1 MDLAQAAWFIDEGIA
16 ALQDFD
22 SESGRAPTADSKRAR
37 HFATW
42 QADLLREQ
50 IELRRRSSI
59 RFPDPDRWCWTLR
72 SLAQASD
79 WWCARFKAS
88 SFPRDVAVF
97 DGCCGAGVDL
107 VALAERGPAIGID
120 RDPVLVLIANANLA
134 MHGVSGSLAR
144 IGDLPSDLL
153 GAPPAQL
160 QKEMPLWLHVDP
172 DRRSPDSVDRRLRKA
187 ENYSPTLDE
196 SLQMARACEAAMVK
210 LAPSSIIEAEVE
222 KAFRSEVGLT
232 RCWLGNLGECR
243 QQLLLTGKLADARS
257 KHAVVLCEPHAEPLV
272 MQGSRAETIAG
283 CEKPLRYIYDC
294 HAVLHASQ
302 LQLTWAATADA
313 EPLGTSQGYFTS
325 DVETH
330 SPLAQTFEVID
341 VLPWDQRRV
350 KRWLREHRIG
360 EVEVKKRLLQLDANE
375 HQRQLRGAGEAKITL
390 MITRLGQRVRAIVA
404 RRIPA
409 ESSLPQ
415 PNDI

>member
-1 MDLAQAAWFIDEGIA
+1 MDLAQAAWLIDEGIA
-16 ALQDFD
+16 ALLDFESD
-22 SESGRAPTADSKRAR
+22 SGRAGTADSKRTQ
-37 HFATW
+37 HFTTW
-42 QADLLREQ
+42 QSDLLREQ
-50 IELRRRSSI
+50 VELRRRSAI
-59 RFPDPDRWCWTLR
+59 RFPDPDRWCWTQR

-88 SFPRDVAVF
+88 RFPRDVAVF

-107 VALAERGPAIGID
+107 VALAERGPAVGID
-120 RDPVLVLIANANLA
+120 RDPVLVAIANANLA
-134 MHGVSGSLAR
+134 LHGVNGSSAR
-144 IGDLPSDLL
+144 IGELPSDLL
-153 GAPPAQL
+153 GDPPSDLHAA
-160 QKEMPLWLHVDP
+160 ERLWLHLDP
-172 DRRSPDSVDRRLRKA
+172 DRRAADSLDRRLRKA

-196 SLQMARACEAAMVK
+196 SLQMARACQAAMVK
-210 LAPSSIIEAEVE
+210 LAPSSIMEPEVE
-222 KAFRSEVGLT
+222 KAFRTEVGLT

-243 QQLLLTGKLADARS
+243 QQLLLTGKLADAAS
-257 KHAVVLCEPHAEPLV
+257 EHAVVLCEPHAEPLM

-283 CEKPLRYIYDC
+283 REKPLRYIYDC
-294 HAVLHASQ
+294 HAALHASQ
-302 LQLTWAATADA
+302 LQLTWAATAEA

-325 DVETH
+325 DAQTH
-330 SPLAQTFEVID
+330 SPWAQAFEVID

-390 MITRLGQRVRAIVA
+390 MITKLGQRVRAIVA

-409 ESSLPQ
+409 EPTLVEP
-415 PNDI
+415 